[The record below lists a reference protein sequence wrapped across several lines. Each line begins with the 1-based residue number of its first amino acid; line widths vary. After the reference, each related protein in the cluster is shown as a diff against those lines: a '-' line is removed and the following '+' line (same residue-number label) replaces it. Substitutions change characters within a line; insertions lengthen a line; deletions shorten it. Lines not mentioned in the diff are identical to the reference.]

1 MLSGSVIFASA
12 FAYLLLLFAVASY
25 GDRRAR
31 RNSAAL
37 KGRPLVYALSLA
49 IYCTSWTYFGGIGLA
64 AERGLEFTGIY
75 IGPILMFTLGM
86 PLIRKIIRLAKT
98 EKLTSVADFIAARY
112 GKNPAVAAIVA
123 LISLVGAIPYIALQ
137 LKAISSSVAAMIN
150 TSDYG
155 IGAGQSYVD
164 LPLLVTLFLACF
176 AIVFGTR
183 HTDATEHQDGL
194 ILAIAMESLVKL
206 VALVTAGF
214 YIVFVIFNGPAHL
227 WSLAAESPAVQ
238 SALSYETPI
247 ARWVLLIVTSAFA
260 IIMLPRQFHVTVVEN
275 RTEGELR
282 TAGILF
288 PLYLIG
294 INLFVLPIAIAGIL
308 TFSGSGDADLYLL
321 TLPLANG
328 LPVLTLITFI
338 GGFSAATAMVIVA
351 SVALSI
357 MISNDIVMPVFLRR
371 NLSQRGGL
379 QENLAGTLLN
389 IRRSAIFVVLLL
401 GYGYYRSADISA
413 GLASL
418 GLLSFV
424 AISQMAPALLGGLIW
439 RQANARGAITGM
451 VSGFLVWAYLLFLPS
466 LGGPD
471 NSHVATTILSFLL
484 PFTDLFSGP
493 NADPLVNATALSLL
507 VNCATYVLGS
517 LTRTPKPIERFQ
529 AGVFITR
536 RSRTEGAFRGRKTKV
551 TVRDLKATIARYM
564 GAERMQRSFHT
575 YERQTGRWLDDNAP
589 ADMAVVHFSEQL
601 LGSAIGSSSARL
613 VLSLA
618 LQRGDDTSSETAW
631 LLDQASEALQYNQ
644 DMLQTA
650 LSQMDQG
657 IAVFD
662 NANNLIIWNRRFR
675 QLLDLPEAAGQVGF
689 PLADIVSILTKRG
702 DIRKDQEKGLIAN
715 FLTLDKPFLL
725 ELGNGERI
733 IEVRTNAM
741 PDKGIVTTYTDITQ
755 RVAADMA
762 LKQANETLEL
772 RVAERTGELTRVN
785 RELAEAR
792 AAAEEANIGKTRF
805 FAAAGHD
812 ILQPLNAARLY
823 SSSLVE
829 RLGESDNSTL
839 VENIDSSLESVEAI
853 LGAVLDI
860 SRLDTGA
867 MKARIQ
873 SVPLNELLRRI
884 ETDFAPMARAKDLEL
899 IIMPTSLVVRSDPN
913 LLRRV
918 VQNLVS
924 NAIKYTLAGKV
935 LVGVRRHGAMATI
948 EVLDSGIGIPQ
959 SKFRTVFKEFARLD
973 EGARTA
979 SGLGLGLSIVDR
991 ISRVLNHPVSL
1002 QSTPGKGTGF
1012 KVTLPLDASA
1022 GDRVAVRPVPQS
1034 KASEALN
1041 GLRVLCI
1048 DNEPRILEGMRVLL
1062 SGWGCIVSTAES
1074 LSACSEFGMQPGEKP
1089 HAVIADYHL
1098 DDGTGIE
1105 AVARIRASTGEAT
1118 PALLV
1123 TADRSPEVRAAAER
1137 DGIAIQNKPVRPAAM
1152 RAWLTQLSTAA
1163 RTAAE

>member
-31 RNSAAL
+31 RKSAAL

-155 IGAGQSYVD
+155 IGAGQSFID

-214 YIVFVIFNGPAHL
+214 YIVFVIFNGPANL
-227 WSLAAESPAVQ
+227 WSLAAQSPAVQ
-238 SALSYETPI
+238 SALSYETPT
-247 ARWVLLIVTSAFA
+247 ARWILLIVTSAFA
-260 IIMLPRQFHVTVVEN
+260 VIMLPRQFHVTVVEN

-308 TFSGSGDADLYLL
+308 TFSGSGNADLYLL
-321 TLPLANG
+321 TLPLAND

-401 GYGYYRSADISA
+401 GYGYYRAADISA

-424 AISQMAPALLGGLIW
+424 AISQMAPALLGGLVW

-471 NSHVATTILSFLL
+471 NSHVATTVLSFLL

-493 NADPLVNATALSLL
+493 NADPLVNATTLSLL
-507 VNCATYVLGS
+507 VNCTTYVLAS

-536 RSRTEGAFRGRKTKV
+536 RSRTEGTFRGRKTKV
-551 TVRDLKATIARYM
+551 TVRDLKATIGRYM
-564 GAERMQRSFHT
+564 GTERMQRSFHT
-575 YERQTGRWLDDNAP
+575 YERQSGRWLDDNAP

-613 VLSLA
+613 VLSLV
-618 LQRGDDTSSETAW
+618 LQRGDDTSSDTAW

-644 DMLQTA
+644 DMLNTA
-650 LSQMDQG
+650 LAQMDQG

-772 RVAERTGELTRVN
+772 RVEERTGELTRVN

-829 RLGESDNSTL
+829 RLGDSDNSTL

-867 MKARIQ
+867 MKPRLQ
-873 SVPLNELLRRI
+873 SVPLNDLLRRI

-899 IIMPTSLVVRSDPN
+899 VIMPTSLVVRSDPN

-924 NAIKYTLAGKV
+924 NAIKYTLTGKV

-948 EVLDSGIGIPQ
+948 EVLDSGIGIPS

-1022 GDRVAVRPVPQS
+1022 GEPVAVRPVVPN

-1048 DNEPRILEGMRVLL
+1048 DNEPRILEGMKVLL
-1062 SGWGCIVSTAES
+1062 SGWGCVVSTAES
-1074 LSACSEFGMQPGEKP
+1074 VAACAEMTGEPAEKP
-1089 HAVIADYHL
+1089 HAIIADYHL

-1105 AVARIRASTGEAT
+1105 AIAKIRLSAGEAI

-1137 DGIAIQNKPVRPAAM
+1137 DGVSIQNKPVRPAAM